1 MGSPGAATGWGL
13 LDYRTEKYVM
23 TRNWRV
29 GALQRLLQLGVMV
42 YVVGWA
48 LLEKKGYQEQDLD
61 PQISVITKL
70 KGVSVTQIKAL
81 GNRLWDVADFV
92 KPPQGENVFFLV
104 TNFLVTPEQVQGR
117 CPEHPSIPLAN
128 CWADEHCPEGETG
141 THSHGIKTG
150 QCVEFNGT
158 HRTCEIR
165 GWCPVESN
173 SEPTKPLLLQAENLT
188 LFIKNTVTFS
198 KFNFSRSNALETWDA
213 TYFKRCRYDPRFSP
227 YCPVF
232 RIGDLV
238 AAAGGVFEDLALL
251 GGAVG
256 IFVHW
261 DCDLDAGGSDCRPH
275 YSFQLQERSYNFRTA
290 THWWE
295 ASGVEARSL
304 LKLYG
309 IRFNILVTG
318 QAGKFGLIPT
328 TLTLGTGVAWLGVI
342 TFSCDLL
349 LLYVDGEAHFYWRTK
364 YEEVPEPSPPLWPE
378 SVPTGLAATHLLSP
392 PPPLC
397 VLRLPRPPA
406 LPACWARPRTVR
418 QIQHWALPRGHTNA
432 QPTLPIPH
440 TVKTRA
446 HQVLEKPYYCAWFAD
461 DETQATRD
469 VAGPSA
475 GPYRERQSHRATP

>member
-1 MGSPGAATGWGL
+1 MGSPGAVVGWGL
-13 LDYRTEKYVM
+13 LDYKTEKYVK

-48 LLEKKGYQEQDLD
+48 LLAKKGYQEQDLD

-70 KGVSVTQIKAL
+70 KGVSVTQIKEL

-117 CPEHPSIPLAN
+117 CPEAP
-128 CWADEHCPEGETG
+128 WRFEGLEFVL
-141 THSHGIKTG
+141 HFQGIKTG
-150 QCVEFNGT
+150 QCVVFNGT

-165 GWCPVESN
+165 GWCPVESGAV
-173 SEPTKPLLLQAENLT
+173 PVKPLLVQAENFT

-198 KFNFSRSNALETWDA
+198 KFNFSKSNALDTQDR
-213 TYFKRCRYDPRFSP
+213 TYFKRCRYDPRSSP
-227 YCPVF
+227 SCPVF

-251 GGAVG
+251 GGAMGVH
-256 IFVHW
+256 VHW
-261 DCDLDAGGSDCRPH
+261 NCDLDSRGSDCWPH
-275 YSFQLQERSYNFRTA
+275 YSFQLQEWTYNFRTA

-309 IRFNILVTG
+309 IRFDILVTG
-318 QAGKFGLIPT
+318 R
-328 TLTLGTGVAWLGVI
+328 I
-342 TFSCDLL
+342 TFLCDLL

-364 YEEVPEPSPPLWPE
+364 YEEAKAPKVTASPEQTKPASAPLH
-378 SVPTGLAATHLLSP
+378 LAA
-392 PPPLC
+392 
-397 VLRLPRPPA
+397 
-406 LPACWARPRTVR
+406 
-418 QIQHWALPRGHTNA
+418 
-432 QPTLPIPH
+432 
-440 TVKTRA
+440 
-446 HQVLEKPYYCAWFAD
+446 
-461 DETQATRD
+461 QA
-469 VAGPSA
+469 P
-475 GPYRERQSHRATP
+475 

>member
-141 THSHGIKTG
+141 THSHAPCPLPPQALWRLEGLEFVLCFQGIKTG

-328 TLTLGTGVAWLGVI
+328 TLTLGTGVAWLGVVSQANMAPSGCRSPSPVTCCCCTWMGKPI
-342 TFSCDLL
+342 SIGEPSMRRQKLRRGLPTLSRHSRLPHPHTQLPRCLRGGPAPAPPLL
-349 LLYVDGEAHFYWRTK
+349 LGAGHCRQ
-364 YEEVPEPSPPLWPE
+364 
-378 SVPTGLAATHLLSP
+378 GG
-392 PPPLC
+392 
-397 VLRLPRPPA
+397 
-406 LPACWARPRTVR
+406 PRT
-418 QIQHWALPRGHTNA
+418 HSLAN
-432 QPTLPIPH
+432 
-440 TVKTRA
+440 
-446 HQVLEKPYYCAWFAD
+446 
-461 DETQATRD
+461 
-469 VAGPSA
+469 S
-475 GPYRERQSHRATP
+475 

>member
-1 MGSPGAATGWGL
+1 SYSAVAAAAVWGL
-13 LDYRTEKYVM
+13 LDYKTEKYVI

-29 GALQRLLQLGVMV
+29 GALQRLLQLGVMT

-48 LLEKKGYQEQDLD
+48 LLAKKGYQERDLD

-70 KGVSVTQIKAL
+70 KGVSVTQIKEL

-92 KPPQGENVFFLV
+92 KPPQGENTFFLV
-104 TNFLVTPEQVQGR
+104 TNFLVTPEQVQDK

-128 CWADEHCPEGETG
+128 CWADEDCPEGETG

-158 HRTCEIR
+158 HRTCEIQ
-165 GWCPVESN
+165 GWCPVESG
-173 SEPTKPLLLQAENLT
+173 
-188 LFIKNTVTFS
+188 TVPV
-198 KFNFSRSNALETWDA
+198 SNALDTWDA
-213 TYFKRCRYDPRFSP
+213 TYFKRCRYDSHYSP

-256 IFVHW
+256 VRVHW
-261 DCDLDAGGSDCRPH
+261 DCDLDAGASDCRPH

-290 THWWE
+290 SHWWK

-309 IRFNILVTG
+309 IRFDILVTG

-328 TLTLGTGVAWLGVI
+328 TITLGTGAAWLGVI
-342 TFSCDLL
+342 TFLCDLL
-349 LLYVDGEAHFYWRTK
+349 LLYVDEEAHFYWSTK
-364 YEEVPEPSPPLWPE
+364 YEEVSCGPVQTLGSVTLWRMLTEP
-378 SVPTGLAATHLLSP
+378 
-392 PPPLC
+392 
-397 VLRLPRPPA
+397 
-406 LPACWARPRTVR
+406 
-418 QIQHWALPRGHTNA
+418 
-432 QPTLPIPH
+432 
-440 TVKTRA
+440 
-446 HQVLEKPYYCAWFAD
+446 
-461 DETQATRD
+461 
-469 VAGPSA
+469 
-475 GPYRERQSHRATP
+475 

>member
-141 THSHGIKTG
+141 THSHAPCPLPPQALWRLEGLEFVLCFQGIKTG

-275 YSFQLQERSYNFRTA
+275 YSFQLQERSYNFSHSLVGGLRSGGA
-290 THWWE
+290 EPAQALRDPLQHPCHWAGRE
-295 ASGVEARSL
+295 VRAHPHNSHSGHWSGL
-304 LKLYG
+304 
-309 IRFNILVTG
+309 
-318 QAGKFGLIPT
+318 AG
-328 TLTLGTGVAWLGVI
+328 
-342 TFSCDLL
+342 CDHLL
-349 LLYVDGEAHFYWRTK
+349 L
-364 YEEVPEPSPPLWPE
+364 
-378 SVPTGLAATHLLSP
+378 
-392 PPPLC
+392 
-397 VLRLPRPPA
+397 
-406 LPACWARPRTVR
+406 
-418 QIQHWALPRGHTNA
+418 
-432 QPTLPIPH
+432 
-440 TVKTRA
+440 
-446 HQVLEKPYYCAWFAD
+446 
-461 DETQATRD
+461 
-469 VAGPSA
+469 
-475 GPYRERQSHRATP
+475 

>member
-1 MGSPGAATGWGL
+1 MGSPGAAGAWGL
-13 LDYRTEKYVM
+13 LDYKTEKYVM

-29 GALQRLLQLGVMV
+29 GALQRLLQLGVLV

-48 LLEKKGYQEQDLD
+48 LLAKKGYQEQDLD

-70 KGVSVTQIKAL
+70 KGVSVTQIKEL

-128 CWADEHCPEGETG
+128 CWADEDCPEGETG

-150 QCVEFNGT
+150 QCVVFNGT

-165 GWCPVESN
+165 GWCPVESG
-173 SEPTKPLLLQAENLT
+173 TAPL
-188 LFIKNTVTFS
+188 
-198 KFNFSRSNALETWDA
+198 SNALETQDPF
-213 TYFKRCRYDPRFSP
+213 YFKHCRYDPHSSP
-227 YCPVF
+227 SCPVF

-238 AAAGGVFEDLALL
+238 AAAGAIFEDLALL

-256 IFVHW
+256 VHIRW
-261 DCDLDAGGSDCRPH
+261 DCDLDAAGGSECLPS

-309 IRFNILVTG
+309 IRFDILVAG
-318 QAGKFGLIPT
+318 RAGKFGLIPT
-328 TLTLGTGVAWLGVI
+328 AITLGTGAAWLGVI
-342 TFSCDLL
+342 TFLCDLL
-349 LLYVDGEAHFYWRTK
+349 LLYVDGQAHFYWRTK
-364 YEEVPEPSPPLWPE
+364 YEEGPAPVPTATADSTWSLRLWPWPRSLSPHPQPSPEASFLW
-378 SVPTGLAATHLLSP
+378 
-392 PPPLC
+392 
-397 VLRLPRPPA
+397 
-406 LPACWARPRTVR
+406 
-418 QIQHWALPRGHTNA
+418 RG
-432 QPTLPIPH
+432 
-440 TVKTRA
+440 
-446 HQVLEKPYYCAWFAD
+446 
-461 DETQATRD
+461 
-469 VAGPSA
+469 
-475 GPYRERQSHRATP
+475 